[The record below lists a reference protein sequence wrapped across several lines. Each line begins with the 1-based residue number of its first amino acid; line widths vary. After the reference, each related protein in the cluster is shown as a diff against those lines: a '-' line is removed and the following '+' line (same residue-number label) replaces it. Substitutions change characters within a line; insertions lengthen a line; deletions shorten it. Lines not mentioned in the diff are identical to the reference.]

1 MPSLRNCHL
10 VLGGLGLLLFL
21 LTGQFM
27 ARIAGVPEMPDTERI
42 LYRAGHIYLLL
53 ACVANVFAG
62 AAMQS
67 AQPSGIVSKLCSLLL
82 MLSLLMLAWSF
93 FTELPGDDLERPAS
107 RLALYLLFGASSAL
121 VLQAA
126 ADAYRGRDR
135 KGV

>member
-10 VLGGLGLLLFL
+10 VLGGLGLVLFL

-27 ARIAGVPEMPDTERI
+27 ARIAGVPELPDAERV

-62 AAMQS
+62 AGMHAGK
-67 AQPSGIVSKLCSLLL
+67 PSGLVPRLCSLLL
-82 MLSLLMLAWSF
+82 MLSLLLLAWSF

-121 VLQAA
+121 VLQAT
-126 ADAYRGRDR
+126 ADAYRERDR